1 MRRAGGAAVE
11 FAITLPVLMVL
22 LAGVIEWGCFLQR
35 QVSVVQAA
43 RDGALAASLTPRS
56 GDAAATA
63 EERARS
69 SLELAGVDGAADRLR
84 RARDRRGALR
94 PPPEAAAHAGR
105 EPGRE
110 RVPAGA
116 AMSPRR
122 GASALEMAFILPIL
136 LLVLAGIMDW
146 SMMLF
151 QQMSVVVAAGRGARI
166 AAGVAEREGPTALAR
181 ASAEA
186 WLARFGLDPELAEV
200 SASLGGSGDAAT
212 ITVTVSVPYRPLVGL
227 IPMPDRA
234 SAVVSG
240 VYYGNLY

>member
-1 MRRAGGAAVE
+1 
-11 FAITLPVLMVL
+11 
-22 LAGVIEWGCFLQR
+22 
-35 QVSVVQAA
+35 
-43 RDGALAASLTPRS
+43 
-56 GDAAATA
+56 
-63 EERARS
+63 
-69 SLELAGVDGAADRLR
+69 
-84 RARDRRGALR
+84 
-94 PPPEAAAHAGR
+94 
-105 EPGRE
+105 
-110 RVPAGA
+110 
-116 AMSPRR
+116 MSPRR

-166 AAGVAEREGPTALAR
+166 AAGVAEREGPTGLAR

-186 WLARFGLDPELAEV
+186 WLARFGLAPELAEV

-212 ITVTVSVPYRPLVGL
+212 ITVTVTVPYHPLVGL